1 MNIEYIEHETVLNGE
16 GIRCVLWC
24 SGCKWHCKGCQ
35 NPETWDEKSG
45 HLFTDEDK
53 KELIEV
59 LKNPYLEGVTFSGGD
74 PLLPSTREE
83 LTKLAKE
90 LKEQFPN
97 KTIWCY
103 TGYM

>member
-1 MNIEYIEHETVLNGE
+1 M
-16 GIRCVLWC
+16 
-24 SGCKWHCKGCQ
+24 
-35 NPETWDEKSG
+35 
-45 HLFTDEDK
+45 
-53 KELIEV
+53 